1 MLLIDIVNNYFPAY
15 KEARIFQKEFLLNV
29 QNAYATIMLAY
40 LMTQLYHCAFYDE
53 CASLMLFY
61 TKFNYYFVGDML
73 LCEPSLYLHHAL
85 SFASLYIYT
94 INFQLTRL
102 SYSTGIAFGMIEI
115 STVFLT
121 IRAILKKYKRAH
133 PYIAVIYNINN
144 QIFVITF
151 FYTRVYLYYKQVLRN
166 QDMYDVMSQIP
177 TVEYYVF
184 NTSLHLIYFLNLYW
198 AYQIIQSFVKP
209 VFARIIN

>member
-1 MLLIDIVNNYFPAY
+1 M
-15 KEARIFQKEFLLNV
+15 FQKEFLLNV

-40 LMTQLYHCAFYDE
+40 LMKQLCHCLMHDQ
-53 CASLMLFY
+53 CAGLMLFY

-73 LCEPSLYLHHAL
+73 ICDPSLYLHHVL
-85 SFASLYIYT
+85 SFVTLYIYT
-94 INFQLTRL
+94 VNFQLTRL

-121 IRAILKKYKRAH
+121 IRAILKNYKRTH

-166 QDMYDVMSQIP
+166 QDMYDVMAQTSA
-177 TVEYYVF
+177 VEYHVF

-209 VFARIIN
+209 LFARIAA